1 MERIRNFLRDRA
13 FLWVV
18 LACAA
23 AAVLV
28 GVWAV
33 RSVQQN
39 LTQPEQDG
47 ASGADVAGLEPYPG
61 LENEAMEGQEEW
73 DTGWNVA
80 GRADGVPE
88 EEKNAQSG
96 QSASASSWSGS
107 ASGQASGAGQQ
118 GSGASAGAAAPLYA
132 QPVSGSV
139 IKAFSGDELVYS
151 KTLADWRT
159 HNGVDYGCSTGAAV
173 YAPAS
178 GRVSLVAADGNWGGV
193 IEITD
198 EAGLV
203 WRLCGVTARGIAQ
216 GDSVVTGQQL
226 GEAGTIGCENADGT
240 HIHLELKQDGKYL
253 DPAGKIG

>member
-13 FLWVV
+13 FLWVI
-18 LACAA
+18 LACVT

-33 RSVQQN
+33 HSVQQN
-39 LTQPEQDG
+39 LAEPEQDG
-47 ASGADVAGLEPYPG
+47 TSGADVAGLEPYPG
-61 LENEAMEGQEEW
+61 MDEEDLEGDIEW
-73 DTGWNVA
+73 DAGLNVA
-80 GRADGVPE
+80 GQAEGVPE
-88 EEKNAQSG
+88 SESSAQSG
-96 QSASASSWSGS
+96 QQASASSSSGS
-107 ASGQASGAGQQ
+107 ASGSASGAGQQ
-118 GSGASAGAAAPLYA
+118 GSGTPAGAAAPSYA

-178 GRVSLVAADGNWGGV
+178 GQVSLVATDGNWGSV

-198 EAGLV
+198 AEGLV
-203 WRLCGVTARGIAQ
+203 WRLCGVTAKGVAQ

-240 HIHLELKQDGKYL
+240 HVHLELKQGDKYL
-253 DPAGKIG
+253 DPADKIG